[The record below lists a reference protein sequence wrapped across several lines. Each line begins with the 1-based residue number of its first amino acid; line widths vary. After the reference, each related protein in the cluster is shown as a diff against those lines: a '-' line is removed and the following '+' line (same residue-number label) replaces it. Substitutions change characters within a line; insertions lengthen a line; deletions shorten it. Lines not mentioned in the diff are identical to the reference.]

1 MLPIASF
8 AGDFA
13 TAVGVVAGM
22 IAIGGFIGHAPS
34 VLGGAPD
41 REIQEATASG
51 GIIGGSFGLL
61 VVVLSAITSRVF
73 L

>member
-13 TAVGVVAGM
+13 TAVGIVAGM
-22 IAIGGFIGHAPS
+22 IAVGGFIGHAPS
-34 VLGGAPD
+34 VLSGAPD
-41 REIQEATASG
+41 REIQQATLSG
-51 GIIGGSFGLL
+51 GIVGGSFGFL
-61 VVVLSAITSRVF
+61 VVVLSAIASKVP

>member
-1 MLPIASF
+1 
-8 AGDFA
+8 
-13 TAVGVVAGM
+13 M

-41 REIQEATASG
+41 PEIQEATVSG
-51 GIIGGSFGLL
+51 GAIGGSLGLL
-61 VVVLSAITSRVF
+61 VVVLSAIAGKVS